1 MEDTFSSNERLVSL
15 TPLLEPTDKFH
26 VLCTWNI
33 KQKAAELCHVTIDFV
48 PNSMLLVIC
57 ERVTMNSCGA
67 IFFRHSWLACQSVLL
82 LCNVYLETLFAR
94 VRATSHVAYIHCPAG
109 VRCSSASDLYTR
121 TLRLRCNQ

>member
-82 LCNVYLETLFAR
+82 LCKDLFGNTIRSSKGYQPDSIHTLPSR
-94 VRATSHVAYIHCPAG
+94 STM
-109 VRCSSASDLYTR
+109 
-121 TLRLRCNQ
+121 